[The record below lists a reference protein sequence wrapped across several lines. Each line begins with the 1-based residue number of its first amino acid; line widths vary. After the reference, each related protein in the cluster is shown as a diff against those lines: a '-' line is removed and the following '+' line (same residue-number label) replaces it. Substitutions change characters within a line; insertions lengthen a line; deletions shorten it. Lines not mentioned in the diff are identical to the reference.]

1 MKKVKIA
8 VFGSLIYDS
17 MCWGPRLPKKGE
29 TICGYRNG
37 FYTGGK
43 GANQAV
49 QAAKLGAEVY
59 MIGKIGDDEPG
70 KIIRKTIEGYG
81 VNTDYL
87 ITGKGENSGCCV
99 IMVDDNGDNAIMIA
113 QNANITITKEEID
126 NALHVI
132 DDCDVLMFQ
141 LETNFD
147 AIEYVL
153 DYAKD
158 KKCKIIFNSA
168 PALECPEKFFKAS
181 DYVTPNETEC
191 ERYTGIMPDFED
203 REKTHEAMKAMMEKG
218 AKNVVFTL
226 GSHGSYFGNSERE
239 EFVPAYKI
247 KAVDATAAGDSFNAA
262 FAFMIASGADE
273 KTAMQF
279 ANAAGAVTA
288 MGSGAQPSLGTLE
301 KVKSFLE
308 ERNVHFDILD

>member
-17 MCWGPRLPKKGE
+17 VCWGPRLPKKGE

-37 FYTGGK
+37 FFTGGK

-59 MIGKIGDDEPG
+59 MIGKVGGDQPG
-70 KIIRKTIEGYG
+70 KILKQTLEGYG
-81 VNTDYL
+81 VKTDYL
-87 ITGKGENSGCCV
+87 IVDENENTGSCC

-113 QNANITITKEEID
+113 QNANITIKKEEIED
-126 NALHVI
+126 ALKVI
-132 DDCDVLMFQ
+132 DECDVLMFQ

-153 DYAKD
+153 DYAK
-158 KKCKIIFNSA
+158 KTGCKIVFNSA
-168 PALECPEKFFKAS
+168 PALECPAYFFECA
-181 DYVTPNETEC
+181 DYATPNETEC
-191 ERYTGIMPDFED
+191 ERYTGIMPDFDDKET
-203 REKTHEAMKAMMEKG
+203 THKAMEEMLKKG

-226 GSHGSYFGNSERE
+226 GSHGSYFGNADKEVY
-239 EFVPAYKI
+239 VPAYKI
-247 KAVDATAAGDSFNAA
+247 DAVDATAAGDSFNAA
-262 FAFMIASGADE
+262 FAYMIAAGADE
-273 KTAMQF
+273 QTAMQF

-288 MGSGAQPSLGTLE
+288 MSSGAQPSLGTME
-301 KVKSFLE
+301 QVKAFLE
-308 ERNVHFDILD
+308 ERGVKLDILD